1 MNTLP
6 ETNSLAEY
14 IHVLPAET
22 ARKGIRL
29 ISSVHRITNIQQVT
43 VIHKKRCRQTLGTY
57 FPHAN
62 EIRVDANQTHSVLI
76 FLHEFG
82 HFLDYK
88 ILNKDS
94 SIPCSSTPRSL
105 LASVVKQMRATHLY
119 RKIDADMDLSKFRK
133 RYYKSAKELWARAY
147 TQFIITRLPEPDEN
161 LEKMILSKSFQW
173 DTEEFVPIHKEIE
186 TTFKSLGWL

>member
-22 ARKGIRL
+22 VIKGIRL
-29 ISSVHRITNIQQVT
+29 ISSIHRITNIQQVT
-43 VIHKKRCRQTLGTY
+43 VIHKTKSGRRLGTY
-57 FPHAN
+57 SPLAN
-62 EIRVDANQTHSVLI
+62 EIRVDANQTDSVLT

-88 ILNKDS
+88 ILNKNS

-105 LASVVKQMRATHLY
+105 LSLVVKQMRATHLY

-147 TQFIITRLPEPDEN
+147 TQFIITRLPEPDED
-161 LEKMILSKSFQW
+161 LQKMILNKSFQW
-173 DTEEFVPIHKEIE
+173 DAEEFVLIQKEIE